1 MMRPSGTNA
10 RDSSTAAD
18 GLSGSFGVSS
28 EPGRIVL
35 LLAVALLA
43 IVTYAAY
50 RVARHVEVES
60 LIAETS
66 HRQELYVANL
76 ESEMRRYEY
85 LPQVVGFDPRV
96 LHLLADAG
104 DASLK
109 QAVNLQ
115 LQTVSE
121 LTGAAAIYIMNLQG
135 MTLAASNWDQP
146 SSFVNA
152 QFAYRPYFQ
161 DAARG
166 LQGRFYGVGTVSL
179 EPGYYFANAVRD
191 GGRIAGVAA
200 VKVNLEKLDDKW
212 ARSGE
217 HVVVVDDNGVV
228 ILASEPQWRFK
239 TLRSLSRETLG
250 RLAATRQYWKPGSL
264 EPLGLVD
271 EGDIDES
278 TAIFRVGPRGSAGA
292 GLRNRDYLFH
302 RSSVA
307 GTDWQL
313 FVMADMAPAIA
324 TARLSAVLA
333 ALTMIL
339 TATVALYIKQRSRV
353 VAQGV
358 AARAAL
364 QRANDELEQKVRLRT
379 EALSE
384 ANRHLHAEIGERR
397 RAEETLRSTL
407 ADLVQTAKMAV
418 LGKMSTSIT
427 HELNQPLAAL
437 QTLSDNTATLL
448 ERSLFDSAK
457 ENLRMIS
464 RTVAHMGLITGQ
476 LKKFARRSDVE
487 SEPVQLNAVLS
498 DVQFLL
504 SQGLRGRN
512 IRLETHAPAQG
523 VWAMCNANRLEQVL
537 VNLISNAADA
547 VEAVEG
553 GAVMVTLRSDD
564 DAAFIE
570 VHDNGPGLDAGAAA
584 HLFEP
589 FFTTKDQGTG
599 LGLGLAISNDIV
611 RHFGGSLSADRSG
624 LLGGARFVVQL
635 RLALQHATID

>member
-10 RDSSTAAD
+10 RDSSTASD

-28 EPGRIVL
+28 EPGRIAL
-35 LLAVALLA
+35 LLAIALLA

-76 ESEMRRYEY
+76 ESEMRRYET

-96 LHLLADAG
+96 LHLLATTPG

-115 LQTVSE
+115 LRTVSE

-418 LGKMSTSIT
+418 LGQMSASIT

-464 RTVAHMGLITGQ
+464 RTVAHMGQITGQ

-487 SEPVQLNAVLS
+487 SGARAAQCRAVRRAVPAEPGPARAQHPPRDPRAGARRLG
-498 DVQFLL
+498 DVQ
-504 SQGLRGRN
+504 R
-512 IRLETHAPAQG
+512 EPA
-523 VWAMCNANRLEQVL
+523 R
-537 VNLISNAADA
+537 
-547 VEAVEG
+547 
-553 GAVMVTLRSDD
+553 
-564 DAAFIE
+564 
-570 VHDNGPGLDAGAAA
+570 AGAGQPD
-584 HLFEP
+584 LER
-589 FFTTKDQGTG
+589 G
-599 LGLGLAISNDIV
+599 
-611 RHFGGSLSADRSG
+611 
-624 LLGGARFVVQL
+624 
-635 RLALQHATID
+635 